1 MPAAPKPNSISITDI
16 KSRVLNVAQTS
27 IYTVKLGQPPGLS
40 NFGEFEGVSSNDIS
54 NLELSC
60 AETSLPGSAL
70 ATHDVTND
78 YPGVRERFAYRRIY
92 DETIDFTFYVDKE
105 YKVVEYLDSWM
116 KLVTGQG
123 DTFSS
128 DEYLDPTRYYR
139 MNYPSSY
146 RSDALYITKFEK
158 DTKDSMTYQFIGAFP
173 LNLSAMPV
181 SYEGSDVLR
190 CSVSY
195 AYTRYI
201 RTRNK

>member
-1 MPAAPKPNSISITDI
+1 MPAAPRPTPFSVSQL
-16 KSRVLNVAQTS
+16 KSRVLDLAQTS
-27 IYTVKLGQPPGLS
+27 IYTVRLGQPPGLGVL
-40 NFGEFEGVSSNDIS
+40 GEFENVSGEDIF
-54 NLELSC
+54 NMELSC
-60 AETSLPGSAL
+60 NATNLPGSAL

-92 DETIDFTFYVDKE
+92 DDTIDFTFYVDKE

-123 DTFSS
+123 TTFSS
-128 DEYLDPTRYYR
+128 DDYLDSSKYYR
-139 MNYPSSY
+139 MNYPSAY
-146 RSDALYITKFEK
+146 RSDGLYITKFEK
-158 DTKDSMTYQFIGAFP
+158 DTSSSMTYQFIGAFP
-173 LNLSAMPV
+173 INLSAMPV
-181 SYEGSDVLR
+181 SYDASEILK

>member
-1 MPAAPKPNSISITDI
+1 
-16 KSRVLNVAQTS
+16 
-27 IYTVKLGQPPGLS
+27 
-40 NFGEFEGVSSNDIS
+40 
-54 NLELSC
+54 
-60 AETSLPGSAL
+60 
-70 ATHDVTND
+70 
-78 YPGVRERFAYRRIY
+78 
-92 DETIDFTFYVDKE
+92 
-105 YKVVEYLDSWM
+105 M

-128 DEYLDPTRYYR
+128 YEYLDPTRYYR

-173 LNLSAMPV
+173 LNLSAMQV